1 MPVCRQFHW
10 LLRFVPLEGRSTPAS
25 DLKSLHFQ
33 VDKPKTLLTSRQQ
46 LSTRS
51 LRMFNSAMSSSF
63 GSQQHFANAY
73 RQIGVETGVSSASP
87 HQLVLM
93 LYDGLLESIGRARAA
108 MTGGVV
114 ELKCAQISRAVRIL
128 EEGLIAGLDLDAEGE
143 IAQNLCNLY
152 CYAAVQLTRSNLRND
167 PALLHEVEGLIRPLR
182 DAWAAIGAKMSHG
195 AAG

>member
-10 LLRFVPLEGRSTPAS
+10 LLRFVPLEGRSTPVS

-33 VDKPKTLLTSRQQ
+33 VDKPKTLLASRQQ

-73 RQIGVETGVSSASP
+73 RQIEVETGVSSASP

-93 LYDGLLESIGRARAA
+93 LYDGLLESVGRARAA
-108 MTGGVV
+108 MVSGAI

-128 EEGLIAGLDLDAEGE
+128 DEGLIAGLDLEAGE
-143 IAQNLCNLY
+143 IAQNLSNLY
-152 CYAAVQLTRSNLRND
+152 NYATVQLTRSNLRND
-167 PALLHEVEGLIRPLR
+167 PALLNEVERLIRPLR
-182 DAWAAIGAKMSHG
+182 DAWAAIGANVSNG